1 MLLLK
6 GIANYFEFDR
16 LHTNFKREFVAG
28 FTTFVSMAYILFV
41 NPSVLGASGM
51 SKGAAFTATALSAA
65 FACLVMGIYA
75 KYPFASA
82 PSLGINAFFTY
93 SVCIGMHVSWQTA
106 LAGVFVASIIF
117 LLVTV
122 LKLRETI
129 INSIPE
135 DLKYAISAGIGLFI
149 AFVGLQDGKL
159 IIADKSTLVGL
170 GSMHG
175 AVWVTLFG
183 LLVTGLLMIM
193 NVPGAIFIGMVLGA
207 IFGIVMG
214 YIPMPHQFISSV
226 PSLKPTFGVALHAI
240 GHINTVQMWIVV
252 FTFLL
257 VTFFDT
263 TGTLIGLAQQG
274 GFMKNNQL
282 PRAGKALMADSTGMM
297 VGSLLG
303 TSPVGAYIESS
314 AGIAV
319 GGRSGLTAVVT
330 GLFFI
335 LGMFFSPLLG
345 VVTSQ
350 VTAPALIIVG
360 VLMAQNMAK
369 IHWNKLEIAIPAFLI
384 LIGMPLTY
392 SISDGLALGF
402 IAYPLTMLAAKRG
415 KEVPPLMYILGVV
428 FVIFIWILNH

>member
-1 MLLLK
+1 MK
-6 GIANYFEFDR
+6 AIADYFEFDK
-16 LHTNFKREFVAG
+16 LHTNFKREFIAG
-28 FTTFVSMAYILFV
+28 VTTFVSMAYILFV

-51 SKGAAFTATALSAA
+51 DKGAVFTATAISSA
-65 FACLVMGIYA
+65 FVCLIMGLYA

-82 PSLGINAFFTY
+82 PSLGVNAFFTY
-93 SVCIGMHVSWQTA
+93 SVCIGMRIAWQTA

-117 LLVTV
+117 LLITV

-129 INSIPE
+129 INSIPA

-159 IIADKSTLVGL
+159 IVADKSTLVAL

-175 AVWVTLFG
+175 AVWVTVFG
-183 LLVTGLLMIM
+183 LLATILLMIL
-193 NVPGAIFIGMVLGA
+193 NVPGAIFVGMIIGAL
-207 IFGIVMG
+207 FGIFMG
-214 YIPMPHQFISSV
+214 YIPLPHHLVAAV
-226 PSLKPTFGVALHAI
+226 PSLKPTFGVALHHL
-240 GHINTVQMWIVV
+240 GQINTMQMWIVV

-263 TGTLIGLAQQG
+263 TGTLIGLAQQA
-274 GFMKNNQL
+274 GFMKGNKL
-282 PRAGKALMADSTGMM
+282 PRAGKALMADSIGMM
-297 VGSLLG
+297 TGSVLG

-319 GGRSGLTAVVT
+319 GGRSGLTVVIT
-330 GLFFI
+330 GILFI

-369 IHWNKLEIAIPAFLI
+369 IHWDKLEIAIPAFLI

-402 IAYPLTMLAAKRG
+402 IAYPLTMLVSKRG
-415 KEVPPLMYILGVV
+415 KEVPPLMYILGVI

>member
-1 MLLLK
+1 MK
-6 GIANYFEFDR
+6 AIADYFEFDK
-16 LHTNFKREFVAG
+16 LHTNFKREFIAG
-28 FTTFVSMAYILFV
+28 VTTFVSMAYILFV

-51 SKGAAFTATALSAA
+51 DKGAVFTATAISSA
-65 FACLVMGIYA
+65 FVCLIMGLYA

-82 PSLGINAFFTY
+82 PSLGVNAFFTY
-93 SVCIGMHVSWQTA
+93 SVCIGMHITWQTA

-117 LLVTV
+117 LLITV

-129 INSIPE
+129 INSIPA

-159 IIADKSTLVGL
+159 IVADKSTLVAL

-175 AVWVTLFG
+175 AVWVTVFG
-183 LLVTGLLMIM
+183 LLATILLMIL
-193 NVPGAIFIGMVLGA
+193 NIPGAIFVGMIIGAL
-207 IFGIVMG
+207 FGIFMG
-214 YIPMPHQFISSV
+214 YIPLPHHLVAAV
-226 PSLKPTFGVALHAI
+226 PSLKPTFGVALHHL
-240 GHINTVQMWIVV
+240 GQINTMQMWIVV

-263 TGTLIGLAQQG
+263 TGTLIGLAQQA
-274 GFMKNNQL
+274 GFMKGNKL
-282 PRAGKALMADSTGMM
+282 PRAGKALMADSIGMM
-297 VGSLLG
+297 TGSVLG

-319 GGRSGLTAVVT
+319 GGRSGLTVVIT
-330 GLFFI
+330 GILFI

-369 IHWNKLEIAIPAFLI
+369 IHWDKLEIAIPAFLI

-402 IAYPLTMLAAKRG
+402 IAYPLTMLVSKRG
-415 KEVPPLMYILGVV
+415 KEVPPLMYILGVI